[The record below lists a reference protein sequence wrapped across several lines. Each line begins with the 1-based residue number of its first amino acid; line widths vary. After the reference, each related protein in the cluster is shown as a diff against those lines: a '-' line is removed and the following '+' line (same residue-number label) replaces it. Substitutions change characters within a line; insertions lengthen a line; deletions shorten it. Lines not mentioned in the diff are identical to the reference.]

1 MPRRFEEKKKF
12 SFLLR
17 SRGGMKDNEHH
28 ISHLILSEW
37 KWRGLQMAEEA
48 EIYGC
53 CGGDGNLRD
62 GSIITV
68 IHHPICHFL
77 LPFYAGF
84 IALVFFSLFG
94 CYRFTVITL
103 IQLAFVQVWN
113 VLFEWNRLDG
123 GWFSFDI
130 LLRIFWAARILWV
143 SNGFVDLVSIPSS
156 KNILVG
162 LRFLEI
168 LLVVYWNL
176 LRFRFI
182 RIVILAYNL
191 NQFSRLLRFF

>member
-1 MPRRFEEKKKF
+1 MKVAWTSDGGGSGDLR
-12 SFLLR
+12 LLR
-17 SRGGMKDNEHH
+17 WWWQSPWWVDNHGNSPPNLSFSLAILCRIH
-28 ISHLILSEW
+28 SIS
-37 KWRGLQMAEEA
+37 
-48 EIYGC
+48 
-53 CGGDGNLRD
+53 
-62 GSIITV
+62 
-68 IHHPICHFL
+68 
-77 LPFYAGF
+77 
-84 IALVFFSLFG
+84 FFSLFG

-168 LLVVYWNL
+168 LLVAYWNL